1 MLSNACA
8 FVLGPFGQSIA
19 VLFIMGLGI
28 AWMAGRASLHLLG
41 QVIGGI
47 VLLFGAAY
55 ICGYCRSTEELQVDH
70 RISVARGGSNALEN
84 LITACGPCNLSKGSK
99 AIDDWSNS
107 RTAGKKVAQQR

>member
-1 MLSNACA
+1 LATPTIAFAQAVTGGYSPQTMLSNACA

-19 VLFIMGLGI
+19 VLFIMGLGV

-55 ICGYCRSTEELQVDH
+55 LQQTLTG
-70 RISVARGGSNALEN
+70 SGG
-84 LITACGPCNLSKGSK
+84 
-99 AIDDWSNS
+99 
-107 RTAGKKVAQQR
+107 

>member
-1 MLSNACA
+1 MRYLHIGRVKRYSSRVLSVVATAGPLLAAPTMALAQAVTGGYSPQTMLSNACA

-55 ICGYCRSTEELQVDH
+55 LQQTLT
-70 RISVARGGSNALEN
+70 GSGN
-84 LITACGPCNLSKGSK
+84 
-99 AIDDWSNS
+99 
-107 RTAGKKVAQQR
+107 

>member
-1 MLSNACA
+1 MKYLHIGRVRRCSSRVLRLAVTAGPLLAAPTMALAQAVTGGYSPQTMLSNACA

-55 ICGYCRSTEELQVDH
+55 LQQTLT
-70 RISVARGGSNALEN
+70 GSGN
-84 LITACGPCNLSKGSK
+84 
-99 AIDDWSNS
+99 
-107 RTAGKKVAQQR
+107 

>member
-1 MLSNACA
+1 MKYLRIESLRRCGSKVFELGMTAAPLFVAPTMAFAQAVTGGYSPQTMLSNACA

-19 VLFIMGLGI
+19 VLFIMGLGV

-55 ICGYCRSTEELQVDH
+55 LQQTLT
-70 RISVARGGSNALEN
+70 GSGN
-84 LITACGPCNLSKGSK
+84 
-99 AIDDWSNS
+99 
-107 RTAGKKVAQQR
+107 